1 MTQDPFYEPDPPVYQ
16 AQPIEEKPEKNK
28 TVIIIIIVAVVLFL
42 CCACLIAAWFLGDSV
57 VAIFNEVMYDMGL
70 TLVALPIG

>member
-1 MTQDPFYEPDPPVYQ
+1 MTQDPFYEPAPPSYQ
-16 AQPIEEKPEKNK
+16 PEPIKEKPARNK
-28 TVIIIIIVAVVLFL
+28 TVIIIIVVAVVLFL

-57 VAIFNEVMYDMGL
+57 IAIFNEIMYGMGL